1 MRTISSTSAMIIIIA
16 SREQPG
22 LLQVWL
28 ACRKMEQ
35 EDQGG
40 FLCGLLFH
48 IVFSSYFSILM
59 MDYLK
64 VIIWIY
70 KNGNFFLPL

>member
-1 MRTISSTSAMIIIIA
+1 MRTISSTSAIDIIIA

-22 LLQVWL
+22 ILWL
-28 ACRKMEQ
+28 ACRTMEQ
-35 EDQGG
+35 EEQGG
-40 FLCGLLFH
+40 FLCGLLFY
-48 IVFSSYFSILM
+48 IVFSFYFSILM

>member
-1 MRTISSTSAMIIIIA
+1 MRTISSKSAMIIIIA
-16 SREQPG
+16 NREQPG
-22 LLQVWL
+22 LLL
-28 ACRKMEQ
+28 FACRTMEQ
-35 EDQGG
+35 DDQGG
-40 FLCGLLFH
+40 FLCGLLFY

-59 MDYLK
+59 MDFLK